1 MTAPEFFQNH
11 RNPMDVLMEMWK
23 PPLAVRAQRVL
34 LWFLA
39 VMMVGNSFLSF
50 LEAGGGTFGVGYALP
65 YVFLTAFFV
74 LFALRVGNGDKW
86 VWVSMLVLY
95 IVLILLQV
103 VRVLAGDLPGLI
115 GMLFLIFGLVLALNS
130 ASRTHFS
137 QPQRY
142 PIM

>member
-1 MTAPEFFQNH
+1 
-11 RNPMDVLMEMWK
+11 MEMWK

-39 VMMVGNSFLSF
+39 VMMVGNSVLSF
-50 LEAGGGTFGVGYALP
+50 LETGGGTFGFGYALP
-65 YVFLTAFFV
+65 YIFLTAFFV
-74 LFALRVGNGDKW
+74 LFALRASYGDKW

-95 IVLILLQV
+95 LVLILLQV
-103 VRVLAGDLPGLI
+103 IRVLAGDFAGLI

-130 ASRTHFS
+130 ASRAYFS
-137 QPQRY
+137 QSQHY